1 MPQVPTYQQGQVREN
16 ALQFPNA
23 PQQTIQAPKGGV
35 DYMVLGE
42 GLMSTGEA
50 EMRAAYRMRQ
60 ANADVVESAITSEWL
75 KWDSQARQKYRG
87 VKAAEYETAAAEW
100 WAKAGEDYGKNLDP
114 EVRSMASKGLFKKQQ
129 QAMAN
134 VMSFV
139 VQEQERHADEAAE
152 ANIASTIQFGVTTGD
167 IKSTADQVRT
177 QVSQIGARKGWTT
190 EQVQQAELK
199 ALGGMHTTVINKM
212 LANDNVGGA
221 SKYYEQNKA
230 EIPFNMQDNMEATLK
245 TAKKAAAA
253 AANPAFK
260 TDVKTHAALWD
271 MMVNDPAKFKDVPL
285 LTYRDRLS
293 QSDWEQLM
301 TKQQTLKQG
310 GGHAY
315 RLESVSKTVD
325 STLKQMKIDPD
336 KDPATYVK
344 VQREVENRLNY
355 LSGGKEMTPEMEK
368 KVIDSV
374 ALDLVSTPGVF
385 GASQKPAI
393 LLSPKEQEKGF
404 VTVTFKNAAG
414 KNVTADARLT
424 AIPVAERV
432 KIEDTLRRNREPITQ
447 QKVMQ
452 MYILGNPNFAK
463 QLETLAND

>member
-1 MPQVPTYQQGQVREN
+1 MPQVPTYQPGQVRET
-16 ALQFPNA
+16 ALQFPGPA
-23 PQQTIQAPKGGV
+23 QQTIQAPKGGV

-42 GLMSTGEA
+42 GLMATGEA

-60 ANADVVESAITSEWL
+60 ANADVVESTITSEWL
-75 KWDSQARQKYRG
+75 KWDSQARKKYRG
-87 VKAAEYETAAAEW
+87 VNAAEYETAAAEW
-100 WAKAGEDYGKNLDP
+100 WAKAGEEYGKNLDP
-114 EVRSMASKGLFKKQQ
+114 EVRAMASKGLVKKQQ
-129 QAMAN
+129 QAMAG

-139 VQEQERHADEAAE
+139 GQEQERHADEAAE
-152 ANIASTIQFGVTTGD
+152 ANIASTIQFGVTSGNL
-167 IKSTADQVRT
+167 KSTADQVRT
-177 QVSQIGARKGWTT
+177 QVAQVGARKGWTT

-212 LANDNVGGA
+212 LASENVAGA

-230 EIPFNMQDNMEATLK
+230 EIPFDMQDNMEATLK

-260 TDVKTHAALWD
+260 TDVKTHAELWN
-271 MMVNDPAKFKDVPL
+271 MMVNDPNKFKDVPL

-293 QSDWEQLM
+293 QADWEQLM
-301 TKQQTLKQG
+301 SKQQTMKQG
-310 GGHAY
+310 GGSAY
-315 RLESVSKTVD
+315 RLQTVSKTVD
-325 STLKQMKIDPD
+325 ATLKNMKIDPD
-336 KDPATYVK
+336 KDPETYTK

-355 LSGGKEMTPEMEK
+355 IGGGKELTPEMER

-374 ALDLVSTPGVF
+374 ALDLVSLPGMF
-385 GASQKPAI
+385 GANKKPAI

-404 VTVTFKNAAG
+404 VDITFKNAAG
-414 KNVTADARLT
+414 KDVTAQARIT
-424 AIPVAERV
+424 AIPAAERI
-432 KIEDTLRRNREPITQ
+432 KIEDTLRRNREPVTQ

-452 MYILGNPNFAK
+452 MYVLGNPNFAK